1 MKGYNSSLTGS
12 SHKRTSKLSNK
23 VPKLGVI
30 HLLCFKCTLWTLN
43 IAAGGFHLLVLFHWS
58 EWNCT
63 NNSICVSVF
72 VHFCLYLSSFIV
84 LLSSVAM
91 KYVDIIIQI
100 IRYTIKKH
108 LKVHINSSSIFF
120 RPWRKNSL
128 YPFIIFRLS
137 LVHFFFFFS
146 SSITMGRFPAIHS
159 VPFLSLSDF
168 CKYQAKPWPGSF
180 LCEQKEW
187 SEMSGQGRN
196 RQDHDPTCR
205 ISLF

>member
-1 MKGYNSSLTGS
+1 M
-12 SHKRTSKLSNK
+12 
-23 VPKLGVI
+23 PKLGVI

-137 LVHFFFFFS
+137 LVHFFFFFFFS
-146 SSITMGRFPAIHS
+146 HPLQWEDSQPFTLCLFFPWVIS
-159 VPFLSLSDF
+159 VNIKQNPDQEVSLVNRRN
-168 CKYQAKPWPGSF
+168 G
-180 LCEQKEW
+180 QKC
-187 SEMSGQGRN
+187 QGRGEIDRIMIPHVESHCFN
-196 RQDHDPTCR
+196 RNNGDFY
-205 ISLF
+205 SLLYDL